1 MMINNMKV
9 QRYVVFIVMFAAFSG
24 LSCRQMVIRKMIRE
38 HMSRP
43 DLAPALGSV
52 APNFTLKTL
61 DGKREV
67 ELASFRGKKPVVLV
81 FGSYT

>member
-1 MMINNMKV
+1 MIKNMRT
-9 QRYVVFIVMFAAFSG
+9 QRFVVFIVMIAAFSTM
-24 LSCRQMVIRKMIRE
+24 SCRQMMIRRMIRE
-38 HMSRP
+38 HMNRP
-43 DLAPALGSV
+43 DLAPAMGSV

-67 ELASFRGKKPVVLV
+67 ELSSFLGKKPVVLV

>member
-9 QRYVVFIVMFAAFSG
+9 QRYFVFIVMFASLSG
-24 LSCRQMVIRKMIRE
+24 LSCRQMIIRQMIRD
-38 HMSRP
+38 HMNRP

-67 ELASFRGKKPVVLV
+67 ELSSFLGKKPVVLV